1 MACIKPPLNVTA
13 PSLSRGP
20 LGDFGEALAVQ
31 ILHDGMQHQIL
42 TQHTPGARPQ
52 GIDIES
58 LSPTGQV
65 VVTEVKTTQAQQY
78 RPPKMT
84 KNVADVQMDPSWV
97 SKNLHADGQV
107 DAGVVADGHPAV
119 GGDGGHRV
127 RALAQAQVERVYGTI
142 CVITHLL
149 EAVAPRSTWRT
160 QVDSLVAASFA
171 QFALRSTI
179 EMGYPTT

>member
-107 DAGVVADGHPAV
+107 HASPEQVGQAPDQIARQVIQIDLPSGVASVHEVGEAGEVGPA
-119 GGDGGHRV
+119 
-127 RALAQAQVERVYGTI
+127 QE
-142 CVITHLL
+142 
-149 EAVAPRSTWRT
+149 TWET
-160 QVDSLVAASFA
+160 SPFENND
-171 QFALRSTI
+171 
-179 EMGYPTT
+179 